1 MKPILYMSF
10 VLAICI
16 LAAPV
21 WAQQNPVSNTLR
33 QQLESKSKNLI
44 AAAEEMPADKY
55 SYHPTPEQITFGHL
69 MEHIAGSNDTLC
81 SAISGETA
89 PKSEAKETDSKEK
102 LVQALKDSFAFCSTS
117 LAKVDDSKLGEE
129 VSFFNRKVSR
139 AQAMFGLSNDWADH
153 YAGAAMYLRLNG
165 MLPPTAKPKK

>member
-1 MKPILYMSF
+1 MKRF
-10 VLAICI
+10 VYAIVALTI
-16 LAAPV
+16 AALPAL
-21 WAQQNPVSNTLR
+21 AQQNPVANTLR

-55 SYHPTPEQITFGHL
+55 SYRPTPAQITFGHL
-69 MEHIAGSNDTLC
+69 MEHIAGSNNTLC
-81 SAISGETA
+81 GAISGEAA
-89 PKSEAKETDSKEK
+89 PKSEVKETEGKDK

-117 LAKVDDSKLGEE
+117 LAKVDDSKLGDEL
-129 VSFFNRKVSR
+129 SIFGRKASR

-165 MLPPTAKPKK
+165 MLPPTAKGKK